1 MDLTTERYREIVPCS
16 KARHFWEWV
25 VKLSDWAVMDQPR
38 ERLFRTGAR
47 SLSDAELIALCLG
60 TGGAGEDA
68 VSLGR
73 RLLAE
78 HGGIAGL
85 LHAPPRRLLTSRG
98 LGHARVALLKSIVEL
113 HARQAEAPLRQS
125 TAFTD
130 VSAAGAFVSA
140 RIGYREREVFGCLF
154 LDSRH
159 RLLGWDELFLGSI
172 NRAHVHAREVLRRA
186 MEYNAAAV
194 VLAHNHPSGN
204 AEPSQADLHITREL
218 EGLLEKV
225 DIRVLDHLVVAGSG
239 WTSLAARGL
248 ISRQP
253 G

>member
-1 MDLTTERYREIVPCS
+1 MARHSAFVPCS
-16 KARHFWEWV
+16 KVRHDR
-25 VKLSDWAVMDQPR
+25 KRGMKRSDWAVMDQPR
-38 ERLFRTGAR
+38 ERLFKAGAQ

-60 TGGAGEDA
+60 TGGTGEDA

-78 HGGIAGL
+78 HGGIGGL
-85 LHAPPRRLLTSRG
+85 LHASPRRLLMSRG
-98 LGHARVALLKSIVEL
+98 LGYARVALLKAIVEL
-113 HARQAEAPLRQS
+113 QARQAEATLRQRP
-125 TAFTD
+125 AFAD
-130 VSAAGAFVSA
+130 AGAAGTFVSA
-140 RIGYREREVFGCLF
+140 RIGYCEREVFGCLF

-218 EGLLEKV
+218 ESLLEKV
-225 DIRVLDHLVVAGSG
+225 DISVLDHLVVAGSG
-239 WTSLAARGL
+239 WVSLAARGL
-248 ISRQP
+248 ISRQLA
-253 G
+253 